1 MRLLINKFAATSKV
15 NEEKSGL
22 MEQKTAA
29 CLFIIR
35 QPGGEVKRKRKNV
48 AKNKY
53 NPIIQ
58 DFKHEITRQNELVKF
73 K

>member
-48 AKNKY
+48 AKINT
-53 NPIIQ
+53 IQ
-58 DFKHEITRQNELVKF
+58 SYKTSNTKL
-73 K
+73 